1 MADLRFHREWMPQLW
16 DSSLSWLRPHL
27 DDIAALGLTDALVAT
42 LVTFVMQR
50 FTPSPDNL
58 LAGVEADCARA
69 IGAAEDDVLFR
80 CNPVHLVS
88 VLKILSNDGIKIS
101 SNAIEYVRF
110 ARSIA
115 DDKTVARWQVPI
127 LRTLLCMENL
137 NADGEG
143 IIPSPGESYLA
154 NFGQVLGD
162 IECLTDCGAR
172 PVTIGQVQRVLLYAG
187 ASRAVELDDIADAA
201 RALRCLHYVGTDDL
215 DQRREEILFDAICA
229 RQEPEGHF
237 GPRHG
242 KGFDEQ
248 LLRVFECL
256 WAIAE
261 VNSGLRLFQTLSDHY
276 KSFQPLIQEKMQP

>member
-1 MADLRFHREWMPQLW
+1 MPQLW

-27 DDIAALGLTDALVAT
+27 DDITALGLTDALVAT
-42 LVTFVMQR
+42 LVTFVIQR
-50 FTPSPDNL
+50 FTRSHDNL
-58 LAGVEADCARA
+58 LAGVEADCVRA
-69 IGAAEDDVLFR
+69 IGAAEDGVLFQ

-101 SNAIEYVRF
+101 PNAVEYVRF

-115 DDKTVARWQVPI
+115 DDKTVARWQAPI
-127 LRTLLCMENL
+127 LRTLFCMDNEN
-137 NADGEG
+137 AEGEG
-143 IIPSPGESYLA
+143 IIYSPGESYLA
-154 NFGQVLGD
+154 NFGWVLGD

-172 PVTIGQVQRVLLYAG
+172 PVTFGQVQRVLLYAG

-201 RALRCLHYVGTDDL
+201 RALRCLHYVGADDV
-215 DQRREEILFDAICA
+215 DQQREEILYDAICA

-242 KGFDEQ
+242 KGFDDQ
-248 LLRVFECL
+248 LRRAFECL

-261 VNSGLRLFQTLSDHY
+261 VNSDFRLFQTLSDCPI
-276 KSFQPLIQEKMQP
+276 SASVRQI